1 MSDKGIR
8 GFYQVTETIKE
19 TLLDDPNVKSVTIGD
34 ITEVDLAK
42 QTIFPLSH
50 IVINNAVQEEKTI
63 TFNISV
69 LTMDIV
75 DQSKEETTDLFVGNN
90 NLHDVLNTQLAVI
103 NKVIQKLRMGTL
115 YTDLYQIDGSVTC
128 EPFLDRFENNIA
140 GWAST
145 FDVIIE
151 NDIRIC

>member
-1 MSDKGIR
+1 MSKGIR

-19 TLLDDPNVKSVTIGD
+19 TLLADVNVKSVTIGD
-34 ITEVDLAK
+34 ITEIDLSK

-50 IVINNAVQEEKTI
+50 IIINNVTQDERTL

-75 DQSKEETTDLFVGNN
+75 DTSKEETTDLFVGND
-90 NLHDVLNTQLAVI
+90 NLHDVLNTQLSVI
-103 NKVIQKLRMGTL
+103 NKVLQKLRMGTL
-115 YTDLYQIDGSVTC
+115 YTDKYQLDGTVTC

-151 NDIRIC
+151 NDIKIC

>member
-1 MSDKGIR
+1 MNKGIR
-8 GFYQVTETIKE
+8 GFYQVTETIKN
-19 TLLDDPNVKSVTIGD
+19 TLLADPNVKSVTIGD
-34 ITEVDLAK
+34 ISEIDLSK

-50 IVINNAVQEEKTI
+50 IVVNSAVQEENTI
-63 TFNISV
+63 TFSISV
-69 LTMDIV
+69 LTMDIL

-103 NKVIQKLRMGTL
+103 NKVIQKMRMGTL
-115 YTDLYQIDGSVTC
+115 YTDLYQVDGAVTC
-128 EPFLDRFENNIA
+128 EPFLDRFENDIA

-151 NDIRIC
+151 NDIPIC

>member
-8 GFYQVTETIKE
+8 GFYQITETIKD
-19 TLLDDPNVKSVTIGD
+19 TLLVDPNVKSVTIGD

-42 QTIFPLSH
+42 QTIFPLAH
-50 IVINNAVQEEKTI
+50 IVVNNAVQEERTI

-69 LTMDIV
+69 LTMDLV
-75 DQSKEETTDLFVGNN
+75 DQSKEETEDLFVGNN

-115 YTDLYQIDGSVTC
+115 YTELYQIDGAVTC

-145 FDVIIE
+145 FDVMIE
-151 NDIRIC
+151 NDIKIC

>member
-8 GFYQVTETIKE
+8 GFYQVTETIKD
-19 TLLDDPNVKSVTIGD
+19 TLLADVNVKSVTVGD
-34 ITEVDLAK
+34 ITEIDLSK

-50 IVINNAVQEEKTI
+50 IIVNNVVQDERTL

-75 DQSKEETTDLFVGNN
+75 DTSKEQTTDLFVGND
-90 NLHDVLNTQLAVI
+90 NLHDVLNTQLSVI
-103 NKVIQKLRMGTL
+103 NKVLQKLRMGTL
-115 YTDLYQIDGSVTC
+115 YTDQYQLDGTVTC

>member
-1 MSDKGIR
+1 MNKGIR
-8 GFYQVTETIKE
+8 GFYEVTETIKA
-19 TLLDDPNVKSVTIGD
+19 TLLADPNVKTVTVGD
-34 ITEVDLAK
+34 ITEVDLSK

-50 IVINNAVQEEKTI
+50 LIINNVVQEEQTL

-69 LTMDIV
+69 LTMDLV
-75 DQSKEETTDLFVGNN
+75 DISKDATTDLFVGND

-103 NKVIQKLRMGTL
+103 NKVLQKLRIGTL
-115 YTDLYQIDGSVTC
+115 RTEKYQLDGSVNC

-140 GWAST
+140 GWTST

-151 NDIRIC
+151 NDISIC

>member
-1 MSDKGIR
+1 MNKGIR
-8 GFYQVTETIKE
+8 GFYEVTETIKA
-19 TLLDDPNVKSVTIGD
+19 TLLADPNVKTVTVGD
-34 ITEVDLAK
+34 ITEVDLSK

-50 IVINNAVQEEKTI
+50 LIINNVVQEEQTL

-69 LTMDIV
+69 LTMDLV
-75 DQSKEETTDLFVGNN
+75 DISKDATTDLFVGND

-103 NKVIQKLRMGTL
+103 NKVLQKLRIGTL
-115 YTDLYQIDGSVTC
+115 RTEKYQLDGSVNC

-140 GWAST
+140 GWTST

-151 NDIRIC
+151 NDIPIC

>member
-1 MSDKGIR
+1 MNKGIR
-8 GFYQVTETIKE
+8 GFYQITETIKD
-19 TLLDDPNVKSVTIGD
+19 TLLTDPNVKSVTIGD
-34 ITEVDLAK
+34 ISEIDLSK

-50 IVINNAVQEEKTI
+50 IVVNSAVQEENTI
-63 TFNISV
+63 TFSISV

-103 NKVIQKLRMGTL
+103 NKVIQKMRMGTL
-115 YTDLYQIDGSVTC
+115 YTDLYQVDGAVTC
-128 EPFLDRFENNIA
+128 EPFLDRFENDIA

-151 NDIRIC
+151 NDIPIC

>member
-1 MSDKGIR
+1 MNKGIR
-8 GFYQVTETIKE
+8 GFYQITQTIKD
-19 TLLDDPNVKSVTIGD
+19 TLLGDVNVKSVTVGD
-34 ITEVDLAK
+34 ITEVDLSK

-50 IVINNAVQEEKTI
+50 IIVNNVLQDERTL

-75 DQSKEETTDLFVGNN
+75 DTSKDETTDLFVGND
-90 NLHDVLNTQLAVI
+90 NLHDVLNTQLSVI
-103 NKVIQKLRMGTL
+103 NKVLQKLRMGTL
-115 YTDLYQIDGSVTC
+115 YTDQYQLDGSVTC

-151 NDIRIC
+151 NDIEIC

>member
-1 MSDKGIR
+1 MNKGIR
-8 GFYQVTETIKE
+8 GFYEVTETIKD
-19 TLLDDPNVKSVTIGD
+19 TLLADPNVKTVTIGD
-34 ITEVDLAK
+34 ITEVDLSK

-50 IVINNAVQEEKTI
+50 IIINNVVQDEQVL

-75 DQSKEETTDLFVGNN
+75 DSSKEETTDLFVGND

-103 NKVIQKLRMGTL
+103 NKVLQKLRMGTL
-115 YTDLYQIDGSVTC
+115 YTSKYQLDGTVNC

-145 FDVIIE
+145 FDVLIE
-151 NDIRIC
+151 NDIKIC

>member
-1 MSDKGIR
+1 MNKGIR
-8 GFYQVTETIKE
+8 GFYAVTETIKE
-19 TLLDDPNVKSVTIGD
+19 TLLADPNVKTVTIGD
-34 ITEVDLAK
+34 ITEVDLSK

-50 IVINNAVQEEKTI
+50 LIVNNVVQDEQTL

-75 DQSKEETTDLFVGNN
+75 DISKDATTDLFVGND

-103 NKVIQKLRMGTL
+103 NKVLQKLRIGTL
-115 YTDLYQIDGSVTC
+115 HTEKYQLDGTVNC

-145 FDVIIE
+145 FDVVIE
-151 NDIRIC
+151 NDIPIC